1 MLPKNDSEYIKN
13 VIMASLVISGLCFV
27 VLLFLYD
34 LLSGRILL
42 TFILAAIISCALFL
56 KDLTRKAIYQIR
68 LGIVKL
74 MDLLNL

>member
-13 VIMASLVISGLCFV
+13 VIFASLVISGLCLV
-27 VLLFLYD
+27 VFLFLYD

-42 TFILAAIISCALFL
+42 TFILAAVISCALFL